1 MKPDGSDQARL
12 THDGGND
19 GRPLWSPDGNQ
30 IIVDTDR
37 GQPAEIYAMNPD
49 GSGQTRLTHNV
60 GQIGSIA
67 WSLDGKQI
75 SFTSEGTG
83 DDEIYVMNADGSNVT
98 QLTYSPGQDTW
109 SAWLPPAGTTS
120 AAFDELSSGPASA
133 PAGAA
138 VAGAVLWIDNGDPEE
153 GDLVK
158 GLQQAQPEIEVTLQE
173 DSHAG
178 NDFNLDVAPLPST
191 VTVGTGPDFGKTL
204 DQHDAADLT
213 GIWEQSGLATAKLR
227 WRSAPTATRAGIGSS
242 TLCCGCT
249 VHRCISMSLTATS
262 PLATRAYG
270 T

>member
-109 SAWLPPAGTTS
+109 SAWLPLPARPRLRLMNFLAGRP
-120 AAFDELSSGPASA
+120 ARRLARRWLGPC
-133 PAGAA
+133 
-138 VAGAVLWIDNGDPEE
+138 
-153 GDLVK
+153 
-158 GLQQAQPEIEVTLQE
+158 
-173 DSHAG
+173 
-178 NDFNLDVAPLPST
+178 
-191 VTVGTGPDFGKTL
+191 
-204 DQHDAADLT
+204 
-213 GIWEQSGLATAKLR
+213 SGLTMGTRKRGTWLRDCSRRSLRSRSPCRRTAM
-227 WRSAPTATRAGIGSS
+227 RAMTS
-242 TLCCGCT
+242 T
-249 VHRCISMSLTATS
+249 
-262 PLATRAYG
+262 
-270 T
+270 